1 MVLMA
6 LIPLPCPNSNKMNIG
21 KIIPN
26 REDKAMHNDTRKSNE
41 PLAWCAHC
49 RKWTPMKWLPKNER
63 GKQAESWFQC
73 AVCSGRDLTLRYL
86 SEREAV
92 AKNRAASKIQ

>member
-1 MVLMA
+1 
-6 LIPLPCPNSNKMNIG
+6 
-21 KIIPN
+21 
-26 REDKAMHNDTRKSNE
+26 MHNDTRKSNE

-73 AVCSGRDLTLRYL
+73 AVCSGRDLTLRYI

>member
-1 MVLMA
+1 
-6 LIPLPCPNSNKMNIG
+6 
-21 KIIPN
+21 
-26 REDKAMHNDTRKSNE
+26 
-41 PLAWCAHC
+41 
-49 RKWTPMKWLPKNER
+49 MKWLPKHER

-73 AVCSGRDLTLRYL
+73 AVCSGRNLTLRYI

>member
-1 MVLMA
+1 MQ
-6 LIPLPCPNSNKMNIG
+6 NSN
-21 KIIPN
+21 
-26 REDKAMHNDTRKSNE
+26 NE

-49 RKWTPMKWLPKNER
+49 RKWTPMKWLPKHER